1 MTYID
6 SMRDDVDELLENGSS
21 YTVTHFSTASE
32 DQWGRTD
39 TTGTPTTE
47 QLFVIRKYL
56 GDKHSREGV
65 KTVEY
70 IIIIARYDSVLDV
83 GDKIAISTD
92 TYWVEGIQTA
102 AIEGDEYFLKRI
114 RAIKEEFA

>member
-1 MTYID
+1 
-6 SMRDDVDELLENGSS
+6 MRDDVDELLTKGSS

-47 QLFVIRKYL
+47 QLFIIRKYL

-70 IIIIARYDSVLDV
+70 IIVIARYDSVLKV
-83 GDKIAISTD
+83 GDKISMD
-92 TYWVEGIQTA
+92 SSSYWVEGIQSA
-102 AIEGDEYFLKRI
+102 AIEGDNIFLKRV